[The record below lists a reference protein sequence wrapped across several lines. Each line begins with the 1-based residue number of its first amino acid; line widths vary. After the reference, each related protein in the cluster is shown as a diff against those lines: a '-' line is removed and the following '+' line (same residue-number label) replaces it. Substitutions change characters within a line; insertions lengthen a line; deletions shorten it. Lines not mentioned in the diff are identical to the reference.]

1 MNDVLQL
8 IEQLLGAAYTERR
21 HQYGALVLER
31 FFDHG
36 LQTLASIGPT
46 LVIAIAIG
54 TFQYQ
59 DILAAGGLGWR
70 QQGRMRRAQPPPR
83 EQDTLVLPRSAVE
96 HVHLDIS
103 RTEDMTGTLQT
114 DPGMQRGVVIQ
125 GEPDLARR

>member
-59 DILAAGGLGWR
+59 DILAAGRGG
-70 QQGRMRRAQPPPR
+70 GGGAPPPPPPPR